1 MSSLPEIILIMFLLS
16 SIVLVSSS
24 RLVHCIQLVALQ
36 GVLLGIMPLIFW
48 DWQSSAPHGELV
60 FLAIV
65 NIAVKGI
72 ALPMLLIL
80 AMRRAQVRREL
91 EPLVGYALSQLIAML
106 IIAGCFAGYRH
117 LIGTAAANSA
127 LLAIP
132 VAAATMLIGLFVII
146 ARRKAI
152 TQVIGFLV
160 FENGIAVF
168 ASGLMVHQGAI
179 VELGILLDVFA
190 LVFIMGIAVFKISQ
204 EFQHI
209 DADRLNTLRDR
220 RDPESPATP
229 AGYTGE

>member
-1 MSSLPEIILIMFLLS
+1 MSSLPEIILVLFLLS

-24 RLVHCIQLVALQ
+24 RLMHCIQLVALQ

-48 DWQSSAPHGELV
+48 NWQSSAPHGELV
-60 FLAIV
+60 FLSLV

-72 ALPMLLIL
+72 ALPLLLIL

-91 EPLVGYALSQLIAML
+91 EPLVSYAFSQLIAML
-106 IIAGCFAGYRH
+106 IIAGCFVGYRY

-132 VAAATMLIGLFVII
+132 VAAATMLMGLFIII

-168 ASGLMVHQGAI
+168 ASGLMVHHGAI
-179 VELGILLDVFA
+179 VELGILLDVFV
-190 LVFIMGIAVFKISQ
+190 LVFIMGIAVFKISR

-209 DADRLNTLRDR
+209 DADRLNVLRDR
-220 RDPESPATP
+220 REPESAATP